1 MQHLYPAKNVYIDWR
16 TTTNQ
21 YFRDNTIDLNSHFR
35 IKDNRMTN
43 KLMKNVQSQK
53 EVKEVQ
59 AKISNW
65 YHYKTTRMTEI
76 KNTVNT
82 IMIIH

>member
-1 MQHLYPAKNVYIDWR
+1 
-16 TTTNQ
+16 
-21 YFRDNTIDLNSHFR
+21 
-35 IKDNRMTN
+35 MTN